1 MFGHTPHHAPTLD
14 PVPRAVAIAGLA
26 GIALIHLLDTHD
38 TFAEVPYKGF
48 LFVGLIV
55 ASVVVAG
62 LLLHRPDTLAWVA
75 TTALAL
81 ATLVAF
87 VVSRTVGLPQGADDI
102 GNWWEPLGLASL
114 FVEAAV
120 VALGVSVL
128 VRHARSGPALHEPAP
143 PRWRDELPDDR
154 DAPLRRE
161 RTPV

>member
-1 MFGHTPHHAPTLD
+1 MLEHTYD
-14 PVPRAVAIAGLA
+14 RSPVVEPVARAVAIAGLA
-26 GIALIHLLDTHD
+26 GIALVHLLDAHD

-48 LFVGLIV
+48 LFVGLIL

-62 LLLHRPDTLAWVA
+62 LLLYKPDTRAWVA
-75 TTALAL
+75 ATALAL

-87 VVSRTVGLPQGADDI
+87 VWSRTIGLPNGADDI

-114 FVEAAV
+114 FVEGAV

-128 VRHARSGPALHEPAP
+128 ARRHAAAVEIPRA
-143 PRWRDELPDDR
+143 RWRDEAAAEEDR

-161 RTPV
+161 RTTA